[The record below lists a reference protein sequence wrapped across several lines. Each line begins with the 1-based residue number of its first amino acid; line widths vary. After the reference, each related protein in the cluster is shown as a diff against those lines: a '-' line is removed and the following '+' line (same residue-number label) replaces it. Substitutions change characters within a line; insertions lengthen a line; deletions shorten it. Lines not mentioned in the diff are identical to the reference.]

1 MADLDARPDTMRWEE
16 EAPPPLHRLPDAAPH
31 LAVDGFEGPLD
42 FLLEMVVRHRLDLGR
57 LSIVTLTDQFVAAF
71 EADAGRVPL
80 ERRADWL
87 VMAGELVRLKAQL
100 LWPANPETAQ
110 AAEAEADRRL
120 RQLDELAAMRAAAGW
135 LSARPQLGIEVFGRG
150 RQPRPARPRAEL
162 MLAFLEATLVL
173 LEGRPGQGGEAGT
186 SATTYRPSLA
196 ELWRVPD
203 ALARIPALLAEAPG
217 GSLSLESCLPAFAP
231 DLPDRALRVRA
242 ALASTLVA
250 GLEVVRDGKARIEQT
265 KPFGTIHLLHI
276 EPAGPDR
283 EAAPA

>member
-1 MADLDARPDTMRWEE
+1 MGDLPAALFAALETTAQMLERFDE
-16 EAPPPLHRLPDAAPH
+16 EA
-31 LAVDGFEGPLD
+31 LD
-42 FLLEMVVRHRLDLGR
+42 V
-57 LSIVTLTDQFVAAF
+57 
-71 EADAGRVPL
+71 
-80 ERRADWL
+80 
-87 VMAGELVRLKAQL
+87 VRLKAQL
-100 LWPANPETAQ
+100 LWPASPETAQ

-120 RQLDELAAMRAAAGW
+120 RQFSDLAAMRAAAGW
-135 LSARPQLGIEVFGRG
+135 LSARPQLGIEVFGWG
-150 RQPRPARPRAEL
+150 RKPGSAQPQAEL

-173 LEGRPGQGGEAGT
+173 LEGRPGQGGEA
-186 SATTYRPSLA
+186 SAAILAYRPALA
-196 ELWRVPD
+196 DLWRVPD

-217 GSLSLESCLPAFAP
+217 GRLSLTDCLPIFASR
-231 DLPDRALRVRA
+231 LPDRALRVRA